1 MTFELNFMNSA
12 RAKKQLSF
20 TIQSSIPVQSLRAC
34 YYEGRKR
41 RVLILEKK
49 LEVIQELKNG
59 KSQRFV
65 ATLYSIPK
73 STVAD
78 IWLQIFG
85 KIGRKLSAML
95 AQVIAHPLL
104 RGDVL

>member
-20 TIQSSIPVQSLRAC
+20 TIQSSILVQSLRTC
-34 YYEGRKR
+34 YYGFKR
-41 RVLILEKK
+41 RKETKSTYTRKK
-49 LEVIQELKNG
+49 FEVIQELMNG

-78 IWLQIFG
+78 IWN
-85 KIGRKLSAML
+85 

-104 RGDVL
+104 RGDVSLSLIY

>member
-1 MTFELNFMNSA
+1 MAS
-12 RAKKQLSF
+12 K
-20 TIQSSIPVQSLRAC
+20 
-34 YYEGRKR
+34 EGRKR

-78 IWLQIFG
+78 IWKDWE
-85 KIGRKLSAML
+85 KIERYVSSSDCSSFAKRQCIVDYNILK
-95 AQVIAHPLL
+95 QY
-104 RGDVL
+104 